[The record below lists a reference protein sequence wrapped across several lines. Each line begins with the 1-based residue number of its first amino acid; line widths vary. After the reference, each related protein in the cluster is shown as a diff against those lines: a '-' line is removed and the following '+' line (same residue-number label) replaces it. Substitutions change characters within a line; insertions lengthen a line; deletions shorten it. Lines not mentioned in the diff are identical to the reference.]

1 MAGIDGQGRL
11 AIVFSGG
18 GARGA
23 YQAGVYSVLA
33 RDERFERP
41 EILVGTSAGAI
52 NAALIAAGKS
62 PDDLIEFW
70 LRLGDG
76 PPVSV
81 NRKLDNSVL
90 WGGLRAGWDLI
101 RHPPSLRSART
112 LMSRSVKHLWPPL
125 PTTPIPIVLEWLL
138 TQRFGLVDEFLNGFS
153 QTAIGDTTG
162 LRTRLRD
169 ALGGDEVKTGLGFG
183 VNAVDAIR
191 HRVVRFV
198 NAPPQTPSKEEYVE
212 GPITVDMILASCAI
226 PILFPAVP
234 ITIAGV
240 KRFFWDG
247 GVLSNTP
254 MAPAVAMGAE
264 RILPILSTERVRAG
278 ARLENLGDA
287 LEHLADML
295 LENSYNADR
304 KLLLHRNRDPAP
316 EQRSAMLYTPIRP
329 DGGVF
334 DTGSFLYFER
344 SELERMVT
352 AGQAAATAWLR
363 NVQLDD
369 LERESP

>member
-1 MAGIDGQGRL
+1 MTDSQAPL

-23 YQAGVYSVLA
+23 YQAGVYSTLV
-33 RDERFERP
+33 RDERFKRP
-41 EILVGTSAGAI
+41 KILVGTSAGAI
-52 NAALIAAGKS
+52 NAALIAAGRS
-62 PDDLIEFW
+62 ADEVIEFW

-76 PPVSV
+76 LPVSV

-90 WGGLRAGWDLI
+90 WGGLRAFGDLL
-101 RHPPSLRSART
+101 RHPPSFRSAKT
-112 LMSRSVKHLWPPL
+112 LVSRSVKHLWPPL
-125 PTTPIPIVLEWLL
+125 PTTPVPILLEWLL
-138 TQRFGLVDEFLNGFS
+138 TQRFGFLDEFLNGFS
-153 QTAIGDTTG
+153 QTAIADTTG
-162 LRTRLRD
+162 LRAHLRD
-169 ALGGDEVKTGLGFG
+169 AFGGDEVKTDLNLG

-198 NAPPQTPSKEEYVE
+198 NTPQQTPSKEEYVL

-226 PILFPAVP
+226 PILFPAVQ

-240 KRFFWDG
+240 ERYFWDG
-247 GVLSNTP
+247 GMLSNTP

-278 ARLENLGDA
+278 GRLENLGDA

-304 KLLLHRNRDPAP
+304 KLLLHRNRNPAP
-316 EQRSAMLYTPIRP
+316 ERRSATLYTPIRP

-334 DTGSFLYFER
+334 DTGSFLHFER
-344 SELERMVT
+344 SELQRMVT
-352 AGQAAATAWLR
+352 AGQAAATEWLR
-363 NVQLDD
+363 NAELDTLD
-369 LERESP
+369 RESP